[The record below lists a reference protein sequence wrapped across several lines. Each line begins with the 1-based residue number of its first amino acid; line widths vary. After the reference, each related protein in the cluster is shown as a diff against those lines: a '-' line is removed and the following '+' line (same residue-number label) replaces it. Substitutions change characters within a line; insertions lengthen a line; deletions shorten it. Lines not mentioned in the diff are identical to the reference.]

1 MLSFRLLYFIALL
14 STWRKNTIKA
24 YISGIQHNSVTLDDL
39 ATAGCRECFSVWY
52 SSHRPTVS
60 DIYKCI
66 GPYLFVGALIDERNL
81 FELGAYGKSADI
93 LLSTPANTTNLSN
106 GVHWYFSPGYS
117 FGFLNSGDLT
127 QNPLEEGTSLSD
139 SRMLWSLIPT
149 STTSNEERQIHQNYR
164 KTIFNCPDP
173 ESISFSEESLSLDDG
188 SNSLSKSHLKLTA
201 MPTGTY
207 LFTFVI
213 PLTFMRWMCL
223 HFSFLL
229 FILTDA
235 VVTLLRATQV
245 KRSFIMIIFIY
256 FIWLRSSGMLLFL
269 LLWK

>member
-1 MLSFRLLYFIALL
+1 MTVQLHVKKSIFTSNQLCRLPTPTWQSTMLSFRLLYFIALL

-93 LLSTPANTTNLSN
+93 LLSNPANTTNLSN

-149 STTSNEERQIHQNYR
+149 STISNEERQIHQNYR
-164 KTIFNCPDP
+164 KAIFNCPDP
-173 ESISFSEESLSLDDG
+173 ESTSFNEESLSIDDG
-188 SNSLSKSHLKLTA
+188 TNSLSKSHLKLTVT
-201 MPTGTY
+201 PTGTF
-207 LFTFVI
+207 LFTFV
-213 PLTFMRWMCL
+213 
-223 HFSFLL
+223 
-229 FILTDA
+229 
-235 VVTLLRATQV
+235 TLLTSYADFD
-245 KRSFIMIIFIY
+245 FIF
-256 FIWLRSSGMLLFL
+256 LFYYL
-269 LLWK
+269 S